1 MTSFK
6 KEQIHRMR
14 GAGMGYAKIAA
25 SLGISE
31 NTIKSYCRR
40 HNLGRSWLPQ
50 PAQRDD
56 KRNLGVLQNCGQPLK
71 QRPGVSRVNSAL
83 TRAALEE

>member
-1 MTSFK
+1 MTSFQ

-14 GAGMGYAKIAA
+14 SAGMGYAKIAA

-40 HNLGRSWLPQ
+40 HNLGGIMATSQ

-56 KRNLGVLQNCGQPLK
+56 KK
-71 QRPGVSRVNSAL
+71 KPGRFAKTAGSL
-83 TRAALEE
+83 